1 MVQFDAIATSLAA
14 HASLKDTAQIVS
26 LQTIG
31 DLVIGQGMDLRK
43 GIGNRS
49 VTFADDFLVFSVAWF
64 LAVFVL
70 SIHENSISQA
80 AGNATTN

>member
-49 VTFADDFLVFSVAWF
+49 VTFANDFWAFSVVWF
-64 LAVFVL
+64 FAVIVL
-70 SIHENSISQA
+70 SIHDTHLNQA
-80 AGNATTN
+80 AGIATGE